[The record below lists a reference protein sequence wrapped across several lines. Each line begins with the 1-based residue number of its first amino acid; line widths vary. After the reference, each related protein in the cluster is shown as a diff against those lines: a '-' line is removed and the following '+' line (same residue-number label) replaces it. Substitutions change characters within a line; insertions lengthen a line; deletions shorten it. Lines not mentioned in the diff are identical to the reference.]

1 MRTLLLSLA
10 LLAPAVAFADPAA
23 PAATTMG
30 SGDCARARAAG
41 KTCVLTIEEEGIKG
55 DRPTDSG
62 EKVTAIDWKK
72 MTSLITIRRDFIPE
86 IVRSADELD

>member
-1 MRTLLLSLA
+1 
-10 LLAPAVAFADPAA
+10 
-23 PAATTMG
+23 MG

-41 KTCVLTIEEEGIKG
+41 KTCVLTIEDESLTG

-62 EKVTAIDWKK
+62 EKITAIDWKK

-86 IVRSADELD
+86 IVRSAEELD